1 MTIYL
6 SIFIA
11 LGKVSRNTLEKNN
24 LNSINMGAFVTYSNL
39 MTYILPIFCSAICS
53 VFTLLLIWNYRN
65 LAERKLRRVVSIY
78 CILIA
83 VWWSSVLWHA
93 LSDDLIF
100 LPVDIPF
107 ALSYIYI
114 PILFYNIVYYLT
126 NLGNK
131 RNFPVLN
138 YLWPAPTLAII
149 LIAAVWISPPD
160 GGIFTGLS
168 LLERYTEFISSR
180 LLRFI
185 TAIAYIIPNGLL
197 LSRYYKQMVLQKT
210 DTDRK
215 YLSIKSS
222 RWLNVFFI
230 LSIVI
235 LLMAFLS
242 SLVDTSQWFIRLNAL
257 CIMAQE
263 ILLTYQVV
271 RRQYLSNK
279 TSDLFSVSEKETG
292 NNSFTAKQRP
302 APDNTQ
308 GQLDRKTF
316 ENYFSQK
323 KPYHDPDF
331 KLTDMAEAM
340 GVNRTV
346 MSNFINQTY
355 GMNFKRYLNLCR
367 IKEYQILIEHPSN
380 EHKNPYQVMTMAGFK
395 DFRHFQRAI
404 QLENTFKEQS
414 NKEPLINKEG

>member
-1 MTIYL
+1 M
-6 SIFIA
+6 
-11 LGKVSRNTLEKNN
+11 
-24 LNSINMGAFVTYSNL
+24 NSIDMGAFVTYSNL

-83 VWWSSVLWHA
+83 VWWSSALWHV
-93 LSDDLIF
+93 LSDDPIF

-114 PILFYNIVYYLT
+114 PILFYNIVYYLAY
-126 NLGNK
+126 LGKK

-138 YLWPAPTLAII
+138 YIWPVPTLAII
-149 LIAAVWISPPD
+149 LITTAWMSPPE
-160 GGIFTGLS
+160 GGLFTRLS
-168 LLERYTEFISSR
+168 LFERYTELFISSS

-185 TAIAYIIPNGLL
+185 TAIAYIVPTGLL
-197 LSRYYKQMVLQKT
+197 LLRYYRQTVLQMA

-215 YLSIKSS
+215 YVSIKSS
-222 RWLNVFFI
+222 RWLIMFFMLSI

-235 LLMAFLS
+235 FLIAFLP
-242 SLVDTSQWFIRLNAL
+242 SLIGASQWLIRLNAL

-263 ILLTYQVV
+263 ILLTYQVI
-271 RRQYLSNK
+271 RRQYLSYK
-279 TSDLFSVSEKETG
+279 TFDLFSGNEKETE
-292 NNSFTAKQRP
+292 NNSSIVKQPPVPDDTREQLNRTA
-302 APDNTQ
+302 
-308 GQLDRKTF
+308 F
-316 ENYFSQK
+316 ENYLSQQ
-323 KPYHDPDF
+323 KPFLDPDF

-355 GMNFKRYLNLCR
+355 GVNFRRYLNQCR
-367 IKEYQILIEHPSN
+367 IREYQTLIAHSSN
-380 EHKNPYQVMTMAGFK
+380 EQKNPYQVTAMAGFK
-395 DFRHFQRAI
+395 DSRHFQRAI
-404 QLENTFKEQS
+404 QLENTDKEHTD
-414 NKEPLINKEG
+414 KELPINKKE

>member
-1 MTIYL
+1 M
-6 SIFIA
+6 
-11 LGKVSRNTLEKNN
+11 
-24 LNSINMGAFVTYSNL
+24 NSIDMGAFVTYSNL

-83 VWWSSVLWHA
+83 VWWSSALWHV
-93 LSDDLIF
+93 LSDDPIF

-114 PILFYNIVYYLT
+114 PILFYNIVYYLAY
-126 NLGNK
+126 LGKK

-138 YLWPAPTLAII
+138 YIWPVPTLAII
-149 LIAAVWISPPD
+149 LITTAWMSPPE
-160 GGIFTGLS
+160 GGLFTRLS
-168 LLERYTEFISSR
+168 LFERYMELFISSS

-185 TAIAYIIPNGLL
+185 TAIAYIVPTGLL
-197 LSRYYKQMVLQKT
+197 LLRYYRQTVLQMA

-215 YLSIKSS
+215 YVSIKSS
-222 RWLNVFFI
+222 RWLIMFFMLSI

-235 LLMAFLS
+235 FLIAFLP
-242 SLVDTSQWFIRLNAL
+242 SLIGASQWLIRLNAL

-263 ILLTYQVV
+263 ILLTYQVI
-271 RRQYLSNK
+271 RRRYLSYK
-279 TSDLFSVSEKETG
+279 TFDLFSGNEKETE
-292 NNSFTAKQRP
+292 NNSSIVKQPPVPDDTREQLNRTA
-302 APDNTQ
+302 
-308 GQLDRKTF
+308 F
-316 ENYFSQK
+316 ENYLSQQ
-323 KPYHDPDF
+323 KPFLDPDF

-355 GMNFKRYLNLCR
+355 GVNFRRYLNQCR
-367 IKEYQILIEHPSN
+367 IREYQTLIAHSSN
-380 EHKNPYQVMTMAGFK
+380 EQKNPYQVMAMAGFK
-395 DFRHFQRAI
+395 DSRHFQRAI
-404 QLENTFKEQS
+404 QLENTDKEHTD
-414 NKEPLINKEG
+414 KELPINKKE

>member
-1 MTIYL
+1 M
-6 SIFIA
+6 
-11 LGKVSRNTLEKNN
+11 
-24 LNSINMGAFVTYSNL
+24 NSIDMGAFVTYSNL

-83 VWWSSVLWHA
+83 VWWSSALWHV
-93 LSDDLIF
+93 LSDDPIF

-114 PILFYNIVYYLT
+114 PILFYNIVYYLAY
-126 NLGNK
+126 LGKK

-138 YLWPAPTLAII
+138 YIWPVPTLAII
-149 LIAAVWISPPD
+149 LITTAWMSPPE
-160 GGIFTGLS
+160 GGLFTRLS
-168 LLERYTEFISSR
+168 LFERYAELFISSS

-185 TAIAYIIPNGLL
+185 TAIAYIVPTGLL
-197 LSRYYKQMVLQKT
+197 LLRYYRQTVLQMA

-215 YLSIKSS
+215 YVSIKSS
-222 RWLNVFFI
+222 RWLIMFFMLSI

-235 LLMAFLS
+235 FLIAFLP
-242 SLVDTSQWFIRLNAL
+242 SLIGASQWLIRLNAL

-263 ILLTYQVV
+263 ILLTYQVI
-271 RRQYLSNK
+271 RRQYLSYK
-279 TSDLFSVSEKETG
+279 TFDLFSGNEKETE
-292 NNSFTAKQRP
+292 NNSSIVKQPPVPDDTREQLNRTA
-302 APDNTQ
+302 
-308 GQLDRKTF
+308 F
-316 ENYFSQK
+316 ENYLSQQ
-323 KPYHDPDF
+323 KPFLDPDF

-355 GMNFKRYLNLCR
+355 GVNFRRYLNQCR
-367 IKEYQILIEHPSN
+367 IREYQTLIAHSSN
-380 EHKNPYQVMTMAGFK
+380 EQKKPYQVMVMAGFK
-395 DFRHFQRAI
+395 DSRHFQRAI
-404 QLENTFKEQS
+404 QLENTDKEHTD
-414 NKEPLINKEG
+414 KELPINKKE